1 MSETLK
7 KKGIPIA
14 TIGAVLVLMAP
25 MLLQVVLA
33 APRIHGPINCDVTSD
48 NALECT
54 FNVSGLD

>member
-7 KKGIPIA
+7 KKGI
-14 TIGAVLVLMAP
+14 P

>member
-54 FNVSGLD
+54 FNVSGLG